1 MRVKLLQIDGKM
13 PNLALMKIA
22 AYHKRCGD
30 EVGFDISDP
39 DKVYISCIFEW
50 NKAKALGIA
59 KMFDCPVE
67 IGGYGVNSKMLP
79 DVIEHIMPDYSLYG
93 IDYSMGYLTRGCIRK
108 CPFCRVWKTEGY
120 FREHAQ
126 LDEFLCPSHRKVII
140 MDNNLLASKKAFDH
154 LAYIKEK
161 NLKVC
166 FTQGLDLRLM
176 TPEIARV
183 LSKIDYRSL
192 NFKAK
197 RLYVA
202 WDNVSEEDEIIDG
215 LQLLI
220 DAGIKPYRIMCYM
233 LTCFDSTF
241 EEDMYRFKRL
251 RELGVDPFVMRFNH
265 KGRKRDIEFAR
276 WVNRRGY
283 KKISFSDWYNIN
295 SEFKHQEK

>member
-1 MRVKLLQIDGKM
+1 MKIKLIQIDGKM

-22 AYHKRCGD
+22 AYHKKHGN
-30 EVGFDISDP
+30 EVGFNISDP

-79 DVIEHIMPDYSLYG
+79 DAIEHILPDYSLYN
-93 IDYSMGYLTRGCIRK
+93 IDYSIGYLTRGCIRK
-108 CPFCRVWKTEGY
+108 CPFCKVWKTEGY
-120 FREHAQ
+120 IREHAR
-126 LDEFLCPSHRKVII
+126 LDEFLHPDHHKVII
-140 MDNNLLASKKAFDH
+140 MDNNFLASKNVLSH
-154 LAYIKEK
+154 LECIKEK

-176 TPEIARV
+176 TPEIAKA
-183 LSKIDYRSL
+183 LSGIDYRSL

-202 WDNVSEEDEIIDG
+202 WDNVNEEEKIMSG
-215 LQLLI
+215 LRMLF
-220 DAGIKPYRIMCYM
+220 DAGIKPYHIMCYM
-233 LTCFDSTF
+233 LTCFNSTF
-241 EEDMYRFKRL
+241 EEDMYRFIKL
-251 RELGVDPFVMRFNH
+251 RGLGIDPFVMRFNH
-265 KGRKRDIEFAR
+265 KGKKRDIEFAR

-283 KKISFSDWYNIN
+283 KKVAFENW
-295 SEFKHQEK
+295 K

>member
-30 EVGFDISDP
+30 EVSFDISDP

-79 DVIEHIMPDYSLYG
+79 DVIEHIMPDYSLYD
-93 IDYSMGYLTRGCIRK
+93 IDYSIGYLTRGCIRK
-108 CPFCRVWKTEGY
+108 CPFCRVWKTEGH

-126 LDEFLCPSHRKVII
+126 LDEFLCPSHHKVII

-220 DAGIKPYRIMCYM
+220 DAGIKPYHIMCYM

-251 RELGVDPFVMRFNH
+251 RELGVDPFVMHFNH
-265 KGRKRDIEFAR
+265 KGEKRDIEFAR

-283 KKISFSDWYNIN
+283 KKISFNDWYNIN